1 MCSKCSNVLH
11 GYSHT
16 ASVEMKIFKSK
27 YSTDDQQFGV
37 QIHRYPHTL
46 TLAHFIE
53 HGKSELRVCCL
64 SSAIPCG
71 KWQAALDLNLG
82 SHVIWKQG
90 KLTPVV
96 GQLVNKVKWAEISNV
111 QMRSMS
117 DFYLSN

>member
-1 MCSKCSNVLH
+1 MI
-11 GYSHT
+11 T
-16 ASVEMKIFKSK
+16 
-27 YSTDDQQFGV
+27 
-37 QIHRYPHTL
+37 HRPHTL

-71 KWQAALDLNLG
+71 KWQAAFDLNLG